1 MDGQIET
8 PVIESFNSVY
18 IRNTDTLTYTIM
30 VENGTSIDL
39 PFKFEQTALVI
50 DVYIV
55 SNILL

>member
-30 VENGTSIDL
+30 AENGTSIDL
-39 PFKFEQTALVI
+39 PSKFEQTALVI